1 MRAVARTPELV
12 KNGAQ
17 RPLQDRIMQK
27 TSLFRATLFFAAIL
41 ANVNYLAFIL
51 NPAHAGNVGFWLA
64 TALADT
70 ITIVIFA
77 STWATAL
84 FFEVSRSRY
93 ARELA
98 ELRATGAH
106 LLGQPVA
113 VLITVV
119 NEDLAIVRDTVKSAL
134 SLIGEKTV
142 YLLDDGKRAATQ
154 KLAALLGVRYVRRS
168 DQDGY
173 KAGNLNNALA
183 HHVREPFAIIV
194 DADFALDPQFIERTI
209 PLFADPRVAAV
220 QTPQVYGNADTLFA
234 RGCKHLQDIFYD
246 YLQPGKHL
254 LRSSFCVGTNV
265 IFRTKALREVGGLSE
280 MHSEDIFTTLALLER
295 GYRVSF
301 LNERLAVG
309 LSPRTLTSFYTQ
321 QNRWALGGFLMM
333 LKHNTLFNRKLTPA
347 QRIQFFLSNFFYLSG
362 ISVAI
367 YLLSPLIAIFLN
379 IKALNEAYLSQ
390 WLAAYALFF
399 AGNFVL
405 ATALL
410 KKHRLSS
417 WVLSV
422 FTFVP
427 YLSALGSTL
436 VSVRPFRWRVTNAR
450 STSVITKLLAPYI
463 ALVCLALAVGCFLV
477 VGVLAVHRTL
487 GLYYAW
493 LVVDVLVVVPFMVQG
508 YAATSKTAPTEVT
521 GPLAEENLLTARDE
535 PRDVRDDGVRRS
547 IGLPHAP

>member
-1 MRAVARTPELV
+1 
-12 KNGAQ
+12 
-17 RPLQDRIMQK
+17 MQK
-27 TSLFRATLFFAAIL
+27 TSLFRASLFFAAIL

-51 NPAHAGNVGFWLA
+51 NPAHAGNVGFWFV

-70 ITIVIFA
+70 ITAVIFA

-98 ELRATGAH
+98 ELRAAGTH

-119 NEDLAIVRDTVKSAL
+119 DEDLAIVRDTVRSAL
-134 SLIGEKTV
+134 NLIGEKTV

-154 KLAALLGVRYVRRS
+154 KLAEHLGVRYIRRS

-194 DADFALDPQFIERTI
+194 DADFALEPHFIERTM
-209 PLFADPRVAAV
+209 PLFADPYVAAV
-220 QTPQVYGNADTLFA
+220 QTPQVYGNADTLFS

-265 IFRTKALREVGGLSE
+265 IFRAKALREVGGLSE

-309 LSPRTLTSFYTQ
+309 LSPTTLTSFFSQ

-333 LKHNTLFNRKLTPA
+333 FKHNTLFNRKLTLA

-362 ISVAI
+362 ICLAI
-367 YLLSPLIAIFLN
+367 YLLSPLIAVFLN
-379 IKALNEAYLSQ
+379 IKAINEAYVSQ

-399 AGNFVL
+399 AGNFVF

-410 KKHRLSS
+410 KGHRLSS
-417 WVLSV
+417 WVLSL

-427 YLSALGSTL
+427 YLAALGSTL
-436 VSVRPFRWRVTNAR
+436 VSVRPFRWRVTNAGSPR
-450 STSVITKLLAPYI
+450 VLTKLLAPYI
-463 ALVCLALAVGCFLV
+463 ALVCLALAAGSCLV
-477 VGVLAVHRTL
+477 MGVLTVHAWL

-493 LVVDVLVVVPFMVQG
+493 LAVDVLAVVAFMIRGV
-508 YAATSKTAPTEVT
+508 AAPSKIAAPEV
-521 GPLAEENLLTARDE
+521 GGLFEEKLPGSGDE
-535 PRDVRDDGVRRS
+535 PRDVRDDRVRRP

>member
-1 MRAVARTPELV
+1 
-12 KNGAQ
+12 
-17 RPLQDRIMQK
+17 
-27 TSLFRATLFFAAIL
+27 
-41 ANVNYLAFIL
+41 
-51 NPAHAGNVGFWLA
+51 
-64 TALADT
+64 
-70 ITIVIFA
+70 
-77 STWATAL
+77 
-84 FFEVSRSRY
+84 
-93 ARELA
+93 
-98 ELRATGAH
+98 
-106 LLGQPVA
+106 
-113 VLITVV
+113 
-119 NEDLAIVRDTVKSAL
+119 
-134 SLIGEKTV
+134 
-142 YLLDDGKRAATQ
+142 
-154 KLAALLGVRYVRRS
+154 
-168 DQDGY
+168 
-173 KAGNLNNALA
+173 
-183 HHVREPFAIIV
+183 
-194 DADFALDPQFIERTI
+194 
-209 PLFADPRVAAV
+209 
-220 QTPQVYGNADTLFA
+220 
-234 RGCKHLQDIFYD
+234 
-246 YLQPGKHL
+246 
-254 LRSSFCVGTNV
+254 
-265 IFRTKALREVGGLSE
+265 
-280 MHSEDIFTTLALLER
+280 
-295 GYRVSF
+295 
-301 LNERLAVG
+301 
-309 LSPRTLTSFYTQ
+309 
-321 QNRWALGGFLMM
+321 MM

>member
-1 MRAVARTPELV
+1 MRGEQRLV
-12 KNGAQ
+12 
-17 RPLQDRIMQK
+17 QDRIMRK
-27 TSLFRATLFFAAIL
+27 TSLFRVTLFFAAIL

-51 NPAHAGNVGFWLA
+51 NPAHAGNVGFWLL
-64 TALADT
+64 TGLADT
-70 ITIVIFA
+70 ITVVIFA

-98 ELRATGAH
+98 QLHAAGGH

-119 NEDLAIVRDTVKSAL
+119 NEDLAIVRDTVQSAL
-134 SLIGEKTV
+134 NLIGEKTV

-154 KLAALLGVRYVRRS
+154 KMAELLGVRYVRRS
-168 DQDGY
+168 DQNGY
-173 KAGNLNNALA
+173 KAGNINNALA

-194 DADFALDPQFIERTI
+194 DADFALDPHFIERTM
-209 PLFADPRVAAV
+209 PLFADPSVAAV
-220 QTPQVYGNADTLFA
+220 QTPQVYGNADTLFS
-234 RGCKHLQDIFYD
+234 RGCQHLQDIFYD

-254 LRSSFCVGTNV
+254 LGSSFCVGTNV
-265 IFRTKALREVGGLSE
+265 IFRVKAVREVGGLSE

-295 GYRVSF
+295 GYKVSF
-301 LNERLAVG
+301 LNEPLAVG
-309 LSPRTLTSFYTQ
+309 LSPTTLTSFYTQ

-333 LKHNTLFNRKLTPA
+333 LKHNTLFNRRLTLA
-347 QRIQFFLSNFFYLSG
+347 QRTQFFLSNFFYLSG

-367 YLLSPLIAIFLN
+367 YLLSPLIAILFN

-390 WLAAYALFF
+390 WFAAYSLLF

-417 WVLSV
+417 WVLSI
-422 FTFVP
+422 FTLVP

-450 STSVITKLLAPYI
+450 SKSVITKLLSPYI
-463 ALVCLALAVGCFLV
+463 ALVGIALAIGCLLAM
-477 VGVLAVHRTL
+477 GVLAVHRTL

-493 LVVDVLVVVPFMVQG
+493 LVVDVLVVVPVMIRG
-508 YAATSKTAPTEVT
+508 YAATAKTAPTEAA
-521 GPLAEENLLTARDE
+521 GSFEEENLLTARDE
-535 PRDVRDDGVRRS
+535 LSDVRDDRVRRS
-547 IGLPHAP
+547 IGLPYAP